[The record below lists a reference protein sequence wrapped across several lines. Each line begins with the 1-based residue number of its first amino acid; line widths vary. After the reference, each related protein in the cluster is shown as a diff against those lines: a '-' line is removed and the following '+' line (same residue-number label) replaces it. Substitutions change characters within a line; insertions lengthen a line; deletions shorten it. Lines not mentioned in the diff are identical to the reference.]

1 MVSLIPEEKISEIKN
16 TTDIVEI
23 ISDVVVLK
31 KTGKNY
37 IGLCPFHSE
46 KTPSFSVS
54 PDKQIFHCFG
64 CGTGGN
70 VFTFLTKYEGI
81 SFPDAVRMMAR
92 RYGISLPTSS
102 MSVDQKRSFSE
113 REALLSINRQAMD
126 YFHQNLVDRNS
137 GKMAMEYLTNRGMTK
152 EIIEAFKIGYAL
164 DGWDNISNYLKKRK
178 VPAALVEKSGLIVP
192 RKSGNG
198 FYDRFRNR
206 IIFPIIDLNM
216 LVTGFGGR
224 VMDDSLPKYL
234 NSPETPV
241 YNKSRSL
248 YGLNAA
254 KGACRNSQV
263 VYIAEGYFDALAL
276 HRSNIKNSV
285 ATLGTALTSEHV
297 KILKGFIGETGKAVL
312 VYDSDAAGVKAA
324 MRSIEIFEKEYVNA
338 RILILPEGHD
348 PDSYLSEFGLKLF
361 AAAADG
367 AKAVIPFLIETA
379 VKKHGLSTEGKIR
392 IISDM
397 KTPLALMDDNLTRS
411 LYIKDL
417 AESLGIDEAA
427 VMEKIR
433 ETSVIADNR
442 GLSRKF
448 PVGSQRPVAGEIINP
463 GSKHEKSSRFERQII
478 AMMLQFPE
486 ILPEITDRNV
496 LKYFK
501 NDTLKSI
508 GEFVLKNSV
517 GSKGCVADLMDMVDG
532 DREKQIIASLAMGD
546 DPWSMKGCKN
556 LLTKFVDINNVKQG
570 SILSQRIKIAEQSN
584 NDELLFQSLEEMN
597 ERLKELKQ
605 KQMQDRKEC

>member
-1 MVSLIPEEKISEIKN
+1 MALLIPEEIISEIKN
-16 TTDIVEI
+16 TTDITEI
-23 ISDVVVLK
+23 ISDVVDLK
-31 KTGKNY
+31 KAGKNY

-70 VFTFLTKYEGI
+70 VFTFLIKYEGI

-92 RYGISLPTSS
+92 RYGIVIPTSS
-102 MSVDQKRSFSE
+102 MSVDQKRSFSK

-126 YFHQNLVDRNS
+126 YFHHNLVDQVS
-137 GKMAMEYLTNRGMTK
+137 GEKAMAYLANRGMTR

-164 DGWDNISNYLKKRK
+164 DGWDNVSKFFKKRN
-178 VPAALVEKSGLIVP
+178 VPVTLVEKSGLIVP

-198 FYDRFRNR
+198 YYDRFRNR
-206 IIFPIIDLNM
+206 IVFPIIDINM

-224 VMDDSLPKYL
+224 VMDESLPKYL

-254 KGACRNSQV
+254 KGACRNSHV

-276 HRSNIKNSV
+276 HQNNIKNSV
-285 ATLGTALTSEHV
+285 ATLGTALTSAHV
-297 KILKGFIGETGKAVL
+297 KILKGFIGETGKAML
-312 VYDSDAAGVKAA
+312 VYDSDAAGIKAA
-324 MRSIEIFEKEYVNA
+324 MRSIEIFDKEYVNA

-348 PDSYLSEFGLKLF
+348 PDSYLSEYGFEAFL
-361 AAAADG
+361 AAADR

-397 KTPLALMDDNLTRS
+397 KAPLAMMTDNLMRS
-411 LYIKDL
+411 LYIKDI
-417 AESLGIDEAA
+417 AERVGIDEAA
-427 VMEKIR
+427 VMEKVR
-433 ETSVIADNR
+433 EASVKMDNKGASWR
-442 GLSRKF
+442 PQNSSEKPAAGKT
-448 PVGSQRPVAGEIINP
+448 VGQ
-463 GSKHEKSSRFERQII
+463 GSKQEKSNRFERQII

-486 ILPEITDRNV
+486 ILPEITARSV
-496 LKYFK
+496 LKYFSD
-501 NDTLKSI
+501 DTLKSI
-508 GEFVLKNSV
+508 GEFVLNNTN
-517 GSKGCVADLMDMVDG
+517 GLQGRVADFIDMVDD
-532 DREKQIIASLAMGD
+532 DRKKQIIASLAMGD
-546 DPWSMKGCKN
+546 DPWSMKGCMS
-556 LLTKFVDINNVKQG
+556 LLTKFVEINHAKQG
-570 SILSQRIKIAEQSN
+570 SILSQKIKMAQQSN
-584 NDELLFQSLEEMN
+584 NDKLAFQSLEE
-597 ERLKELKQ
+597 LKEWKR